1 MTAKQG
7 TISHIFASASATAVA
22 GGGTKFPKAVK
33 KVSSKPAVPVAEAP
47 PSTASALTHPDPR
60 VQAFYAQLN
69 PKEVIAHTIAVEKLG
84 TSYDVTR
91 THGFV
96 KWCKANP

>member
-7 TISHIFASASATAVA
+7 TISHIFASASVAAVT
-22 GGGTKFPKAVK
+22 GGAKVPKAIK
-33 KVSSKPAVPVAEAP
+33 KAPSTPAVPVAEAP
-47 PSTASALTHPDPR
+47 SALTHPDPR
-60 VQAFYAQLN
+60 VRAFYAQLS
-69 PKEVIAHTIAVEKLG
+69 PAEVIAHTIAVEKLG

-96 KWCKANP
+96 KWSKANPVA

>member
-22 GGGTKFPKAVK
+22 GGGTKVPKAVK
-33 KVSSKPAVPVAEAP
+33 KASSTPAVEAP

-60 VQAFYAQLN
+60 VRAFYAQLS
-69 PKEVIAHTIAVEKLG
+69 PAEVIAHTIAVEKLG

>member
-7 TISHIFASASATAVA
+7 TISHIFASASSTAST
-22 GGGTKFPKAVK
+22 GGAKVPKAIK
-33 KVSSKPAVPVAEAP
+33 KASSTPAVPVAEAP
-47 PSTASALTHPDPR
+47 SALTHPDPR
-60 VQAFYAQLN
+60 VRAFYAQLS
-69 PKEVIAHTIAVEKLG
+69 PAEVIAHTIAVEKLG

-96 KWCKANP
+96 KWCKANPA